1 MVEPAIHRGDLPFD
15 PDASS
20 CAILLCASAT
30 PPSTCQAW
38 EPVHGELAPC
48 LGLML
53 DPFRTRHAESSTSS
67 QTSSMVSMHL
77 PKT

>member
-1 MVEPAIHRGDLPFD
+1 MAEPAIHRGDLPFD
-15 PDASS
+15 PDACS
-20 CAILLCASAT
+20 CANLLCTSAT

-38 EPVHGELAPC
+38 EPEHGELALC

-53 DPFRTRHAESSTSS
+53 DQFRTRHAESSASS
-67 QTSSMVSMHL
+67 PTSSMVSMHL